1 MVDGRPARPAAER
14 TVRIDNDLVRVRHS
28 RFAPDAATGWHRH
41 EFAFVEIRRMDG
53 DSG

>member
-14 TVRIDNDLVRVRHS
+14 TVQIDNDRVHVSRW

-41 EFAFVEIRRMDG
+41 KLGFVEIELKDNG
-53 DSG
+53 SG